1 MNILLI
7 PNLGKKNAYECTC
20 EVIKKL
26 TNYGWSGWQILSDSR
41 CR

>member
-20 EVIKKL
+20 EVIKKADKL
-26 TNYGWSGWQILSDSR
+26 RLQLLDV
-41 CR
+41 